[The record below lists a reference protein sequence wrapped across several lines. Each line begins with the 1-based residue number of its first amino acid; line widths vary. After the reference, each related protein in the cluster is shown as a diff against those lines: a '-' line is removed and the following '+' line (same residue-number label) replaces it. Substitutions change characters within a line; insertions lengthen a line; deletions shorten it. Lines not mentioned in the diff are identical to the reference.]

1 MKYNS
6 IDPTSFH
13 NNGSGVTLRIQNLLR
28 VCVCVCVLLPNKNKI
43 RNNNNNSQV

>member
-13 NNGSGVTLRIQNLLR
+13 NNGSGVTMRIQNLLI

-43 RNNNNNSQV
+43 RNNNSQV

>member
-13 NNGSGVTLRIQNLLR
+13 NNGLGVTLRIQNLLS
-28 VCVCVCVLLPNKNKI
+28 VCVLLPNKNKI

>member
-13 NNGSGVTLRIQNLLR
+13 NNGSGVTLRIQNLLS
-28 VCVCVCVLLPNKNKI
+28 VCVCVCVCYFLIKI
-43 RNNNNNSQV
+43 K

>member
-13 NNGSGVTLRIQNLLR
+13 NNGSGVTLRIQNLLS
-28 VCVCVCVLLPNKNKI
+28 VCVCVLLPNKNKI